1 MKSICIINF
10 ILKLLWPEVCPFCG
24 KVNKIGICPA
34 CREKLEQLSVK
45 DPKCMRCGKPV
56 RHEEQEYCSD
66 CAHTYHY
73 YDRGAALWLHK
84 EPVSTSIYQFK
95 YHNQR
100 RFSLYYA
107 SEMALRYKNLICQW
121 DPEVIIPVP
130 LHARRRRRRGYN
142 QSLDVARELG
152 RLLGIPVADK
162 LVVRVKNT
170 SPQKQL
176 GHKGREKNLRNAFAL
191 KYRIQGAKSVLLL
204 DDIYTTGSTV
214 DGVSKVLKQAG
225 VEKVYFLTISIGQGY

>member
-1 MKSICIINF
+1 
-10 ILKLLWPEVCPFCG
+10 
-24 KVNKIGICPA
+24 
-34 CREKLEQLSVK
+34 
-45 DPKCMRCGKPV
+45 MRCGKPV
-56 RHEEQEYCSD
+56 RHEEQEYCRD

-100 RFSLYYA
+100 RFGLYYA
-107 SEMALRYKNLICQW
+107 EEMAQHYQNLIRSW
-121 DPEVIIPVP
+121 SPEAVIPVP
-130 LHARRRRRRGYN
+130 LHIHRRRKRGYN
-142 QSLDVARELG
+142 QSLIVAEQLG
-152 RLLGIPVADK
+152 KILGIPVADE

-176 GHKGREKNLRNAFAL
+176 NHREREKNVQEAFAL
-191 KYRIQGAKSVLLL
+191 NYRLKGVKSVLVI
-204 DDIYTTGSTV
+204 DDIYTTGNTV
-214 DGVSKVLKQAG
+214 DEVARVLKRAG